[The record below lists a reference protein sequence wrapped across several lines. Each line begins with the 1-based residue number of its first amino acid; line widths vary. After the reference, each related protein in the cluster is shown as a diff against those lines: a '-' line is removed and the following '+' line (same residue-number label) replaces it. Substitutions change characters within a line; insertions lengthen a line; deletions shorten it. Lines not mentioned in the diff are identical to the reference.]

1 MAKKD
6 KAVEGEE
13 APKKK
18 KPIKLIIVLVVAG
31 VGVKMFVLKEPHPT
45 PAQLAAADKAKVVAL
60 YNKCAEANDVPT
72 ISDLVIEEVTGE
84 SKHEGE
90 ESTKGEGHTST
101 TEAAK
106 EPSHTESGAAHGP
119 VLPAEQSVTVNLQ
132 DGNFLKIGIA
142 IQLPAG
148 ADVKLAKEEG
158 LLAKATDLTLK
169 EVAAHD
175 LKDLVPPAARV
186 KIQQN
191 LSMKTCKETKGTI
204 LGVLFTE
211 FVFQEK

>member
-6 KAVEGEE
+6 KAAEGEE

-18 KPIKLIIVLVVAG
+18 KPIKPILILVLAG
-31 VGVKMFVLKEPHPT
+31 VGVKMFVLKDPPPT
-45 PAQLAAADKAKVVAL
+45 AAQQKAAAKAATVAL
-60 YNKCAEANDVPT
+60 YNKCAEANHVPT
-72 ISDLVIEEVTGE
+72 ISDMVIEEVTADSANGE
-84 SKHEGE
+84 KAAGD
-90 ESTKGEGHTST
+90 GHTTAT
-101 TEAAK
+101 TEKAAEE
-106 EPSHTESGAAHGP
+106 EPVAAAAAEGP

-142 IQLPAG
+142 VQLPAG

-169 EVAAHD
+169 AVAAHD
-175 LKDLVPPAARV
+175 LKDLVPPATRE
-186 KIQQN
+186 KIQKD
-191 LSMKTCKETKGTI
+191 LSMKTCKETKATI

-211 FVFQEK
+211 FVFQKA

>member
-6 KAVEGEE
+6 KAVEGDE

-18 KPIKLIIVLVVAG
+18 KPIKLIIVLVLAG

-45 PAQLAAADKAKVVAL
+45 PAQLAAAEKAKVVAL
-60 YNKCAEANDVPT
+60 YNKCAEANHVPT
-72 ISDLVIEEVTGE
+72 INDLVIEEVTGE
-84 SKHEGE
+84 SEHEG
-90 ESTKGEGHTST
+90 STKDDDHTST
-101 TEAAK
+101 TKAA
-106 EPSHTESGAAHGP
+106 EQSSHAESDAALGP

-142 IQLPAG
+142 VQLPAG
-148 ADVKLAKEEG
+148 VDIKLAKDEG
-158 LLAKATDLTLK
+158 LLARATDLTLK
-169 EVAAHD
+169 AVAALD

-211 FVFQEK
+211 FVFQEA

>member
-1 MAKKD
+1 M
-6 KAVEGEE
+6 
-13 APKKK
+13 
-18 KPIKLIIVLVVAG
+18 
-31 VGVKMFVLKEPHPT
+31 
-45 PAQLAAADKAKVVAL
+45 
-60 YNKCAEANDVPT
+60 
-72 ISDLVIEEVTGE
+72 VIEEVTAENGHGDKAE
-84 SKHEGE
+84 GDGHGSK
-90 ESTKGEGHTST
+90 T
-101 TEAAK
+101 TEKA
-106 EPSHTESGAAHGP
+106 TESEHVEAAGAEGP

-175 LKDLVPPAARV
+175 LKDLVPPTARV

-191 LSMKTCKETKGTI
+191 LSMKTCKETKATI